1 MQQGSSS
8 VKHAIAL
15 AAIVLGVPCAALAQG
30 YGDMMKSAAQD
41 AAKQAAQQQA
51 QDAAKQ
57 AVGGVA
63 PAAAA
68 PAAAAPADA
77 AAGAAPAAAAGD
89 AAAAPAAAVEVEAA
103 PAAAVP
109 ADPMERANSAAG
121 AGAGAAAE
129 GAMGGG
135 GMKGAGMKGGQAAM
149 GDWKKT
155 GGLYNVQDNK
165 EAFRDNEWFTE
176 HIIVQG
182 KHVQIFVGDRKVSD
196 WTEPEGWEGPK
207 GNPGRKIGAGGTFA
221 LQAHDPKSTI
231 MYKNIRVKPLKD

>member
-1 MQQGSSS
+1 MRY
-8 VKHAIAL
+8 
-15 AAIVLGVPCAALAQG
+15 VLLL
-30 YGDMMKSAAQD
+30 SL
-41 AAKQAAQQQA
+41 
-51 QDAAKQ
+51 
-57 AVGGVA
+57 
-63 PAAAA
+63 
-68 PAAAAPADA
+68 
-77 AAGAAPAAAAGD
+77 AAGALFAADKPEKGFIALFNGKDLTGWTKAKENED
-89 AAAAPAAAVEVEAA
+89 AFQVKDGAIVANGKRSHLYFTGPFKKGTPKFKNFELKVDVMTHPVSNGGIYFHTEYQETSWPEKGFEVQ
-103 PAAAVP
+103 VN
-109 ADPMERANSAAG
+109 NSH
-121 AGAGAAAE
+121 
-129 GAMGGG
+129 
-135 GMKGAGMKGGQAAM
+135 